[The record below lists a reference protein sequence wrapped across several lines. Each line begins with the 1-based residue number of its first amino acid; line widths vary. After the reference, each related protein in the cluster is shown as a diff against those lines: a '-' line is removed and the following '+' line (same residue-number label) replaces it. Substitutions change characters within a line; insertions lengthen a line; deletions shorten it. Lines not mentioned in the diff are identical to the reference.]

1 MTTAAEWF
9 AGKALEDIER
19 IELGQR
25 IIYPDKIRRVD
36 PSDAKKT
43 IDVEVYLRVPSVAES
58 ALARCEALAWVR
70 EVSRK
75 DIEREDQAIALL
87 GVSAWNE
94 IDLYCAASQA
104 VLTREEK
111 PRRWM
116 LPEFFLEVVPRA
128 TVYDVW
134 RRVAFLSASEDFG
147 THDMSAQESDEV
159 VRIIAKRRNLS
170 PLVGMSE
177 GTQRDFIVSMAVRL
191 SNFLT
196 LKN

>member
-9 AGKALEDIER
+9 AGKSLEDIER

-25 IIYPDKIRRVD
+25 IIYPDKVRRMD
-36 PSDAKKT
+36 PTDAKKT
-43 IDVEVYLRVPSVAES
+43 IDVDVYLRVPSVAES
-58 ALARCEALAWVR
+58 AIARCEALAWVR
-70 EVSRK
+70 EISSK

-104 VLTREEK
+104 VLTREEH

-116 LPEFFLEVVPRA
+116 LPQFFLEIVPRG
-128 TVYDVW
+128 TVYDLW
-134 RRVAFLSASEDFG
+134 RRVAFLSQTEDFG
-147 THDMSAQESDEV
+147 THTMSAQEADEV
-159 VRIIAKRRNLS
+159 VRTIKKRRNLS

-177 GTQRDFIVSMAVRL
+177 GTQRDFIVSMADRL
-191 SNFLT
+191 SSFLT
-196 LKN
+196 PKN